1 MKIGVLTFTE
11 GYNYGNKL
19 QNYAMLT
26 YLQNNFPCEV
36 KTVNNCIAQ
45 GSKLEKATI
54 ADFWGINNVVPEM
67 NDGAGAS
74 LVLVRTNKGKSI
86 FESIKM
92 DVELKAVTYE
102 ESVKNNSAEFKSCD
116 RPIQRNMFF
125 GDMNGMSFEE
135 LAKKYAAPV
144 DRTFKGKIKRKIKNI
159 IKNIGGGQNINTMKN
174 MDYSLCFVFDCQE
187 KNQ

>member
-1 MKIGVLTFTE
+1 MNFRCKDNSWVDFGMKEIIDRIPE
-11 GYNYGNKL
+11 GASQRLYISKDTDSYMQMFLRNYCLRPSCYECIAK
-19 QNYAMLT
+19 
-26 YLQNNFPCEV
+26 EV
-36 KTVNNCIAQ
+36 KT
-45 GSKLEKATI
+45 SDLTI

-159 IKNIGGGQNINTMKN
+159 IKNIGGGCRT
-174 MDYSLCFVFDCQE
+174 
-187 KNQ
+187 